1 MRYDSSMIDSHT
13 HLYWEKFDSDRDLVM
28 DRAKSAGVEAFIV
41 VGIDIESCGK
51 ALKMAEEND
60 VIYATAGFHPNN
72 LTGITEDD
80 WDTLD
85 GFLKQDSVVA
95 VGETGLDYY
104 WDDTT
109 PDQQKHALAR
119 HFELARKHDL
129 PLIIHTRDSIADFLE
144 ILGQE
149 KPGLRG
155 VMHCF
160 SGDAEQMEETIRLG
174 FDVSFAGPLT
184 YKKSDDLRAACS
196 SVPADRFHIETDCP
210 FLPPQSRRGKR
221 NEPALVREVAEKVAE
236 LRGWSLAETMKIT
249 AANTRRL
256 FQIPG

>member
-1 MRYDSSMIDSHT
+1 MIDSHT
-13 HLYWEKFDSDRDLVM
+13 HLYWEKFDQDRDQVM
-28 DRAKSAGVEAFIV
+28 ERARSAGVEGFIV
-41 VGIDIESCGK
+41 VGIDIETCGK
-51 ALKMAEEND
+51 ALEMARGD
-60 VIYATAGFHPNN
+60 DSIYATAGFHPNN

-80 WDTLD
+80 WQALD
-85 GFLKQDSVVA
+85 GFLQEDSVIA

-109 PDQQKHALAR
+109 PAQQKDALSR

-144 ILGQE
+144 TLGQE
-149 KPGLRG
+149 APGLRG

-174 FDVSFAGPLT
+174 FDISFAGPLT
-184 YKKSDDLRAACS
+184 YKKSNDLRAACVA
-196 SVPADRFHIETDCP
+196 VPEDRFHIETDCP

-236 LRGWSLAETMKIT
+236 LRGWTLAETMQKT

-256 FQIPG
+256 FNLPA